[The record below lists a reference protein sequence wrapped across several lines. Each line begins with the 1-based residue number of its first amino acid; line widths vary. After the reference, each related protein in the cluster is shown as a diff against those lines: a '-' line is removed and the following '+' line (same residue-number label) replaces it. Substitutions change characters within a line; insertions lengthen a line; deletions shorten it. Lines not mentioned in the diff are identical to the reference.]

1 MLFTFFSGEGFLF
14 DCVIVRFGELT
25 LKSERVR
32 RKFLDILRRNIFQVL
47 EGLDFQIR
55 EERGRFFVDT
65 GSIADVSS
73 RLSKIFGIVSVS
85 PAARIRADLGVIA
98 DFCVKV
104 AKIHDFSGKSFA
116 VRVVKRLGK
125 HDFSSMDLANVV
137 GERISNAVPDARV
150 DLGNPD
156 FEVFIEV
163 RDDDAYVFTEKVD
176 GLGGLPLGS
185 EGRLV
190 SLFSGGIDSPV
201 AAFLMMKR
209 GCFCNLLYVD
219 NSPFT
224 DESTFKRALETAKVL
239 KQYDPKLRLY
249 VVKHGENLENFIKN
263 APRWFTCI
271 LCKRLM
277 YKVAEKVCLKTGA
290 KGIVTGESIGQVAS
304 QTLENLLVINQATT
318 LPILRPLIG
327 LDKREIEDI
336 ARKIGTYE
344 PSHKRVT
351 GCSAFPSGPALNAK
365 LDEILKVEKK
375 LCIEK
380 TVEEAFKTLQEIE
393 IP

>member
-1 MLFTFFSGEGFLF
+1 LF
-14 DCVIVRFGELT
+14 DTVIVRFGELT
-25 LKSERVR
+25 LKSDRIR
-32 RKFLDILRRNIFQVL
+32 RKFLDILKRNIFHFL

-65 GSIADVSS
+65 ESIEDVSN

-85 PAARIRADLGVIA
+85 PAAKIRADLDKIA

-104 AKIHDFSGKSFA
+104 AKIHNFSGKSFA
-116 VRVVKRLGK
+116 VRVVKRLGE
-125 HDFSSMDLANVV
+125 HDFSSMDLANIV
-137 GERISNAVPDARV
+137 GERILNTLPDATV

-163 RDDDAYVFTEKVD
+163 RDNDAYVFMEKIE

-209 GCFCNLLYVD
+209 GCFCNLLYFD

-224 DESTFKRALETAKVL
+224 DETTFKRALDTTKVL
-239 KQYDPKLRLY
+239 KQYAPRIRLY
-249 VVKHGENLENFIKN
+249 VVKHGESLENFIKN

-304 QTLENLLVINQATT
+304 QTLENISVINQATN

-344 PSHKRVT
+344 PSHKRVRS
-351 GCSAFPSGPALNAK
+351 CSAFPQGPALHAK
-365 LDEILKVEKK
+365 LDEIVKAEDK

-380 TVEEAFKTLQEIE
+380 MVEETFKTLQEIE

>member
-1 MLFTFFSGEGFLF
+1 
-14 DCVIVRFGELT
+14 VIVRFGELT
-25 LKSERVR
+25 LKSDRIR
-32 RKFLDILRRNIFQVL
+32 RKFRDILKKNIFQIL

-55 EERGRFFVDT
+55 EERGRFFLDT
-65 GSIADVSS
+65 ESVKDVSY

-85 PAARIRADLGVIA
+85 PAARIRADLEMIA
-98 DFCVKV
+98 DFCVKM
-104 AKIHDFSGKSFA
+104 AKINDISGKSFA
-116 VRVVKRLGK
+116 IRVVKRIGK
-125 HDFSSMDLANVV
+125 HDFSSMDLANVT
-137 GERISNAVPDARV
+137 GERILVTIPNVTV

-163 RDDDAYVFTEKVD
+163 RDDDAYVFKGKIE

-185 EGRLV
+185 EGRLL

-209 GCFCNLLYVD
+209 GCFCNLLYFD
-219 NSPFT
+219 NTPFT
-224 DESTFKRALETAKVL
+224 DETTFKRALETAKVL
-239 KQYDPKLRLY
+239 KQYDPKIKFY
-249 VVKHGENLENFIKN
+249 VVKHGENLENFMKN

-277 YKVAEKVCLKTGA
+277 YKVAEKVCIKTRA

-304 QTLENLLVINQATT
+304 QTLENLSVINQATT
-318 LPILRPLIG
+318 LPILKPLIG

-351 GCSAFPSGPALNAK
+351 SCSAFPEGPVLHAK
-365 LDEILKVEKK
+365 LDEILEVEEK
-375 LCIEK
+375 LSIEK
-380 TVEEAFKTLQEIE
+380 LVDETFRTFQEIK